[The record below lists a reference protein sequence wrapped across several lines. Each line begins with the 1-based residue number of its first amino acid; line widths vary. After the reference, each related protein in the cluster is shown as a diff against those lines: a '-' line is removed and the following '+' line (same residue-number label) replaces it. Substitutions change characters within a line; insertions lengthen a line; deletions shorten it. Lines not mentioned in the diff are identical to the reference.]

1 MEHTNCKYRYRFK
14 HLGTVICWNGSVVH
28 ITRGGVEEV
37 KHVRFAVKTDRGYIR
52 RKGSSHFTEEGF
64 EKADL
69 YLSAH
74 QAILSARRQN
84 GEVIKVEISE
94 VEQ

>member
-1 MEHTNCKYRYRFK
+1 MA
-14 HLGTVICWNGSVVH
+14 H
-28 ITRGGVEEV
+28 ITGRGVEEV
-37 KHVRFAVKTDRGYIR
+37 KHVRFAVKTDKGYIR
-52 RKGSSHFTEEGF
+52 RKGSSHFTEEEF

-74 QAILSARRQN
+74 QAILSARRHN

>member
-1 MEHTNCKYRYRFK
+1 M
-14 HLGTVICWNGSVVH
+14 VH
-28 ITRGGVEEV
+28 IAGGGVEEV

-52 RKGSSHFTEEGF
+52 RRGSSHFTEEGF

-74 QAILSARRQN
+74 QAILSARRHN

>member
-1 MEHTNCKYRYRFK
+1 M
-14 HLGTVICWNGSVVH
+14 VH
-28 ITRGGVEEV
+28 IAGGGVEEV

-52 RKGSSHFTEEGF
+52 RRGSSHFTEEGF

-74 QAILSARRQN
+74 QAILSARRHN
-84 GEVIKVEISE
+84 GKVIKVEISE